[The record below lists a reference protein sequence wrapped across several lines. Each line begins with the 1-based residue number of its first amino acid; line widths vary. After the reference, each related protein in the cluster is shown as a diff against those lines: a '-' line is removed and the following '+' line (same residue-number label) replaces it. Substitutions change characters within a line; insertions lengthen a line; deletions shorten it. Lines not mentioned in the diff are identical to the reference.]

1 MSQPVHRD
9 DLFDFCLFER
19 RRQTITT
26 DSSPVARFAKF
37 VAEHQLEPDLRT
49 FVFSFLKSSHE
60 FARDWNFSYP
70 RLFNMMFF
78 RRDEKKEAEKTAATA
93 APQMALTDVEPF
105 MTDSNRYKLFVAAS
119 AI

>member
-1 MSQPVHRD
+1 MCLSD

-37 VAEHQLEPDLRT
+37 VAEHQLEPALRT
-49 FVFSFLKSSHE
+49 FVFSFPKSSHE

-70 RLFNMMFF
+70 L
-78 RRDEKKEAEKTAATA
+78 
-93 APQMALTDVEPF
+93 LCLGVEPAVF
-105 MTDSNRYKLFVAAS
+105 LRARLTLHPGRRHGAAKIDRAAVKIHVS
-119 AI
+119 PSKRQR